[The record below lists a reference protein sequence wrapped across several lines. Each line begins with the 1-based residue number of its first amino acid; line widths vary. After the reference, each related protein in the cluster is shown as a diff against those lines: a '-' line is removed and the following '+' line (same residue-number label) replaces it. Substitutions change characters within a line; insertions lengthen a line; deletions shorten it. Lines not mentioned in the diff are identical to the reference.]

1 MDRTAVQMPF
11 RQWPSLQGEG
21 SKGPADVARI
31 AVQGEGQRSGSE
43 EVLGEGGADAVR
55 AWVGR

>member
-1 MDRTAVQMPF
+1 
-11 RQWPSLQGEG
+11 
-21 SKGPADVARI
+21 VARI

-43 EVLGEGGADAVR
+43 EVLGEGGADGVR